1 MRWIILAGEALTPL
15 ALRKGRNPEN
25 METLNYIP
33 GTVLRGALA
42 EAHLNLRPG
51 KKEEFRSFFLEQRV
65 LYGNLMPATF
75 PENELQDQAAPVNFL
90 PLTAVT
96 CKRCKG
102 FAFQSRGDKEK
113 HGIRDFLLPKLIFA
127 LSGELNA
134 EPLLQA
140 SDCPDCP
147 SVMER
152 ATGFYRRG
160 FNKREAGQPKI
171 MTAVITRTGISRKT
185 GTVQEGILFNREVV
199 EKGAFFWGYA
209 LIEKG
214 ILDDWQTFLE
224 EAAGEGMIRVG
235 TGRTSGLGRLSI
247 GVIEVKN
254 SFDSPAEIKRRCRRF
269 NELLRSEAKK
279 YRVNLSHSF
288 YLPLTL
294 LSDAIVVD
302 GALLYRTVLTGNW
315 LEKVLRANDVQL
327 VYQAA
332 ERRRIV
338 GWNSLL
344 GLPRP
349 DEWGI
354 AMGSVFVYGLSKEPD
369 YELLWQLQQKGI
381 GERIDEGFGRIC
393 WADRW
398 HEEVELL

>member
-1 MRWIILAGEALTPL
+1 MQWVTLGGEALTPL
-15 ALRKGRNPEN
+15 ALRKGRNPEK

-33 GTVLRGALA
+33 GTVMRGALA
-42 EAHLNLRPG
+42 EAHRILRPG
-51 KKEEFRSFFLEQRV
+51 KKEEFSSFFMAKRV
-65 LYGNLMPATF
+65 LYGNLMPSTF
-75 PENELQDQAAPVNFL
+75 PEDELQDQATPVNFL
-90 PLTAVT
+90 PFTAAT
-96 CKRCKG
+96 CKRYAG
-102 FAFQSRGDKEK
+102 FAFQSRGNSEK
-113 HGIRDFLLPKLIFA
+113 HGIRDLLLPKLIFT
-127 LSGELNA
+127 LSSETNA
-134 EPLLQA
+134 EPLLEV
-140 SDCPDCP
+140 SLCPVCR
-147 SVMER
+147 SEMER

-160 FNKREAGQPKI
+160 FRRREAGQPKI
-171 MTAVITRTGISRKT
+171 MTAVITRTGINRKT
-185 GTVQEGILFNREVV
+185 GTVQEGILFSREVV
-199 EKGAFFWGYA
+199 ERGTFFWGYA

-214 ILDDWQTFLE
+214 ILDEWQSFLE

-247 GVIEVKN
+247 GVTEVTT
-254 SFDSPAEIKRRCRRF
+254 SFDNPDEIKRRCRRF

-279 YRVNLSHSF
+279 YRVNLSHPF

-302 GALLYRTVLTGNW
+302 GALLYRTVLTGSW
-315 LEKVLRANDVQL
+315 MEKILSINDIQL
-327 VYQAA
+327 VFQAA
-332 ERRRIV
+332 ERRRV
-338 GWNSLL
+338 SGWNSIL

-354 AMGSVFVYGLSKEPD
+354 AMGSVFVYGLPKEPD

-381 GERIDEGFGRIC
+381 GERADEGFGRIC